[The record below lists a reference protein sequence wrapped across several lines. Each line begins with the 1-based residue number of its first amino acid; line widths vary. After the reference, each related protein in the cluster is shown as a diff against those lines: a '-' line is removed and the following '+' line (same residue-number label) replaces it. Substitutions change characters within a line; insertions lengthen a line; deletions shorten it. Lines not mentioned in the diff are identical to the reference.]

1 MFVLKRG
8 SLPIILFLLSA
19 GVGFADVKVA
29 DIFRDHMVPQQ
40 GVPLP
45 FWGVASPGES
55 ISITL
60 GQATKNTTAS
70 VDGKWRIQFEPMRA
84 GHPYDIGGTG
94 QNAFLLKDIYV
105 GEVWL
110 GSG

>member
-8 SLPIILFLLSA
+8 SLPIILFLLST
-19 GVGFADVKVA
+19 GVSFVDVKVA
-29 DIFRDHMVPQQ
+29 SIFGDHMVPQQ

-60 GQATKNTTAS
+60 GRQQRTKLPAS
-70 VDGKWRIQFEPMRA
+70 MA
-84 GHPYDIGGTG
+84 SGGYS
-94 QNAFLLKDIYV
+94 L
-105 GEVWL
+105 
-110 GSG
+110 SR